1 MYSFCSSHW
10 YAAGS
15 AYLEL
20 PNADLVQAYISIALD
35 GTGALEAIAFWV
47 SQKGGSS
54 GLRLFTYLY
63 TFFLGVGCIVGNDPL
78 ILSGTPVCTGA
89 TL

>member
-1 MYSFCSSHW
+1 MVS
-10 YAAGS
+10 
-15 AYLEL
+15 L
-20 PNADLVQAYISIALD
+20 ADIFEAYISIALD

-78 ILSGTPVCTGA
+78 ILSGTPVSFIA
-89 TL
+89 LSW